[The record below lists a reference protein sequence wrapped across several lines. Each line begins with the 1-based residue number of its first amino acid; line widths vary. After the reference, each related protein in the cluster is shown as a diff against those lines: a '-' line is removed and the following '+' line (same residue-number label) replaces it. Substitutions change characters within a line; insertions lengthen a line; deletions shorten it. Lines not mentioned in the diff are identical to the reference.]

1 MHSKH
6 KDKKNLFDFNDLIR
20 LTIDKRNDKDFPTFK
35 TIFIDEAQDLSPLQ
49 WKLFDVLKEKTEDIY
64 LAGDDDQAIFTW
76 AGADVSR
83 FINQEAYQEKVL
95 KYSKRISRVI
105 QDESQIA
112 IERISNRK
120 NKTYYP
126 RDFEGESEFISNI
139 NQVDLTKGKWLILT
153 RTVSRQEKIKEELKK
168 KNLYFETSRE
178 KSYKVKLY
186 KAAMLYTDWVNKKT
200 LSEKEEKSIEE
211 FLGTNYFDR
220 TIDWFDQFMEADEK
234 EKLYIKNM
242 LDEGEDLDKPARIYI
257 STIHA
262 AKGGEEDNVIL
273 CLDMGRKII
282 KSIKESEEYS
292 DEENRV
298 WYVGITR
305 AKNNLYKL
313 KAKINRQGYKL

>member
-1 MHSKH
+1 M
-6 KDKKNLFDFNDLIR
+6 
-20 LTIDKRNDKDFPTFK
+20 
-35 TIFIDEAQDLSPLQ
+35 
-49 WKLFDVLKEKTEDIY
+49 
-64 LAGDDDQAIFTW
+64 
-76 AGADVSR
+76 
-83 FINQEAYQEKVL
+83 
-95 KYSKRISRVI
+95 
-105 QDESQIA
+105 
-112 IERISNRK
+112 
-120 NKTYYP
+120 
-126 RDFEGESEFISNI
+126 
-139 NQVDLTKGKWLILT
+139 
-153 RTVSRQEKIKEELKK
+153 
-168 KNLYFETSRE
+168 YFETSRE